1 MALLTHL
8 RANTWV
14 RPYVGIM
21 VGVLGQTHV
30 FAHEQSEKTV
40 AVSNKTPIEPILGKK
55 KQEKRR
61 LFSGKKWRH
70 KQAAF
75 RPVWDIVLMY
85 ASVAGAVLLP
95 FGLVF
100 LGWGVAAAL
109 LGLWLTG
116 AILSAILALS
126 LLFFYL
132 SFRRNESTSDAWL
145 ERYSW
150 RLAVAVVALAA
161 LAVFIGGLIG
171 GLLVVW
177 LPALLVFLLLAG
189 LLTWLQLRK

>member
-1 MALLTHL
+1 MCLKMSLRIFLLFCWL
-8 RANTWV
+8 WLLPCVQVAAPSVYAVDV
-14 RPYVGIM
+14 RTTQV
-21 VGVLGQTHV
+21 
-30 FAHEQSEKTV
+30 EQ
-40 AVSNKTPIEPILGKK
+40 TPIEPILGKK

-61 LFSGKKWRH
+61 LFSGKKWRR
-70 KQAAF
+70 KQAEF

-85 ASVAGAVLLP
+85 SSAAGAVLLP

-100 LGWGVAAAL
+100 LGWGIAAAL

-150 RLAVAVVALAA
+150 RLAVAVLALAA

-177 LPALLVFLLLAG
+177 LPALLVFVALAG
-189 LLTWLQLRK
+189 LLTWLQLRG